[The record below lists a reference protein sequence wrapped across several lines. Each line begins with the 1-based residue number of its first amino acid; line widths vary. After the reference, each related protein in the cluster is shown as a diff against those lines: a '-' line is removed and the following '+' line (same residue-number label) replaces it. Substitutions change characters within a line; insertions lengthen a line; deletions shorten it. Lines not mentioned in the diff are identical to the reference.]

1 MPGARRVPVAGVVQ
15 AALQALEELS
25 DAGERRERESAAE
38 AKQLTRVLA
47 EPEVEAAAR
56 KNKDRGAPA
65 IRPGWRVRRGQERKG
80 ADGVARAGA
89 RGADEGA
96 GRAQDAPALTGVVS
110 TELPDVR

>member
-56 KNKDRGAPA
+56 KDKDLAEPPRS
-65 IRPGWRVRRGQERKG
+65 
-80 ADGVARAGA
+80 ARAGA
-89 RGADEGA
+89 SAEAKSAKERTASLEQA
-96 GRAQDAPALTGVVS
+96 RVERTKELDALKTL
-110 TELPDVR
+110 LP